1 MKGELKNLYES
12 WRKQLIE
19 NMALIEAIID
29 FGEDEN
35 IEDGVLEQGKINL
48 IEKNMFFYAC

>member
-1 MKGELKNLYES
+1 LKNLYEN

-19 NMALIEAIID
+19 NMAFIEAIID

-35 IEDGVLEQGKINL
+35 IEDEVLKQGKL
-48 IEKNMFFYAC
+48 V